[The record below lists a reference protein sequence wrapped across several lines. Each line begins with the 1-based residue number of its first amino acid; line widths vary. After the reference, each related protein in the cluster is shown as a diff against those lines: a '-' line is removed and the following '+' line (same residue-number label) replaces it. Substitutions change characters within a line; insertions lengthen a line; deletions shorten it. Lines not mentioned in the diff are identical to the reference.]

1 MGFVKS
7 FEEISSAYRERAEFY
22 DAAMLTVMWETKP
35 EIVERLLPPPL
46 KPTERPLVLA
56 FVANYPRT
64 NFGMTYL
71 ESGLFLMAKYD
82 GVPGVYC
89 LAMPVT
95 NDMAMA
101 GGREVFGYPKKM
113 ANVELKRN
121 GDNIVGWVERHG
133 IRIFEVRAKLSGK
146 LNTDDALEI
155 LSESANPG
163 ADSTAVS
170 YNFKCFPAPE
180 GGSFDYNPR
189 LVRGEVKI
197 SQTSIEMG
205 EAEVI
210 MKPSDYDPW
219 SEVEIV
225 KLLGAI
231 YTVGN
236 NSMLRGQVVA
246 EADPVTYAPY
256 AFLKW
261 DM

>member
-1 MGFVKS
+1 V
-7 FEEISSAYRERAEFY
+7 
-22 DAAMLTVMWETKP
+22 
-35 EIVERLLPPPL
+35 
-46 KPTERPLVLA
+46 
-56 FVANYPRT
+56 
-64 NFGMTYL
+64 
-71 ESGLFLMAKYD
+71 
-82 GVPGVYC
+82 
-89 LAMPVT
+89 
-95 NDMAMA
+95 
-101 GGREVFGYPKKM
+101 
-113 ANVELKRN
+113 
-121 GDNIVGWVERHG
+121 
-133 IRIFEVRAKLSGK
+133 SGK